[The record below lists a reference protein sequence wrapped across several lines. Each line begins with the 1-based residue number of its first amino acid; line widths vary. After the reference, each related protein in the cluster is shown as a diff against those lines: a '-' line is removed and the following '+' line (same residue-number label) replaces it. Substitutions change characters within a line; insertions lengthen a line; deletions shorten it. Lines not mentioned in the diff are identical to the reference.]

1 MIDIKL
7 FAKQKDI
14 SNNPV
19 AQNTGGYGGANN
31 IATSIDGHLLWGQ
44 YFNGTQDITGDLISN
59 GKITCNS
66 LDSNNI
72 TTFQTLISNGV
83 LTVNGQANFNN
94 GISVQ
99 AVSTN
104 DNTIEHILNINTN
117 GIYLT
122 SGNEIVMNSGSISL
136 GNNNGS
142 ITLNGQSLDIYN
154 NYTNIHGRLNVTGDS
169 TFDNITTNKLEV
181 LGTAHFFE
189 LIIDKVKSTQGQIII
204 TAANAHI
211 VQVDDISEGHGSR
224 YKCYF
229 LAQDGDK
236 KITNNFEVNDHI
248 ICQTFNAATGTQYD
262 VSNKFYWCNCEG
274 VGDETIMWNGENTPM
289 HYIILDLTDGSRDN
303 NGVPEAGDDIVQ
315 LGNYTNEDRQ
325 AAIIIS
331 AYNNPYLDPDI
342 EAPAIVQYDGIDDFE
357 VETHRLNVISKGLN
371 SFKGNFSTTAGD
383 DVAKFLSDLNNSI
396 SDINSDVFDLTNSV
410 SQLTVTT
417 NGISGRVTTIENNY
431 VTNSTFTQ
439 TTNAIS
445 GRVSTIEGDYVTN
458 STLTQTANSI
468 KTEVEGY
475 TDTQIENLDLSDE
488 LTVTVDAL
496 NLNENTFYPVVIH
509 FIGDGDSNKEDPT
522 VFGSAPGYQGTE
534 MIKCRV
540 QRTLDSTYGVPSYA
554 SHAAGF
560 CVDLE
565 WLTKSS
571 AWGTNTIDTVW
582 STNDKVRYINEFKTN
597 WTEDIQQGVHVGN
610 FSVAGSIG
618 QVIPNSSEVVYVR
631 GGSKY
636 DVSTSHKNSIIRL
649 YPNGFTWNPNGENG
663 ISSETK
669 PIITNVTDLVLPVK
683 DMIGKSEI
691 VQTAQNIELNVYN
704 RFNEVTGIN
713 IETGEINLNADNTHI
728 NGNLKIH
735 NADEGLVV
743 YDQNNIQKIAIQNN
757 ALGNFSNYSFGT
769 QSNHTFTLTGTKNA
783 NSSRS
788 ILLTTND
795 IDLGT
800 LQAGS
805 YVVSKDNTIDKTIYT
820 QFYNT
825 PQSGRF
831 INEVDITY
839 ILKDANDNVIDTDSY
854 TVTIGTNEDLYEYLD
869 DYSYQI
875 QTTGQYKLCVTV
887 EYIFNEWSYDDSSY
901 GPYWFTPNEPPAGG
915 MWINSP
921 YIYYYDRQHRN
932 LYWTGTKDSSNGNY
946 EYRAFHI
953 LPNELEFTNNISINI
968 EQTTRG
974 YNRIAND
981 GAIFASD
988 STQYN
993 WFGNDFTQF
1002 RQGKSIL
1009 KIVDDNIYRCARM
1022 TGGSTQSDATLLSS
1036 FSDISSTI
1044 PVKNVRNSDLIW
1056 RREDTGKKDD
1066 LGHII
1071 YVAGN
1076 MYDATP
1082 NDGLIF
1088 VSSKWISN
1096 ITGTIYIVLPDPATM
1111 PGKVY
1116 HIKQCVD
1123 NDIRIKTY
1131 DNSKTILDGNND
1143 FGWYTLNDLDG
1154 SMYRVI
1160 STGDYWLLF
1169 Y

>member
-14 SNNPV
+14 SSNSV
-19 AQNTGGYGGANN
+19 VQNSGGYGGSNN

-44 YFNGTQDITGDLISN
+44 YYDGTQDITGDLISN

-72 TTFQTLISNGV
+72 TTVQTLISNGV

-99 AVSTN
+99 LQDTGDDTHFFNVN
-104 DNTIEHILNINTN
+104 EN
-117 GIYLT
+117 GIDLSSTEQIHIAGDSTLT
-122 SGNEIVMNSGSISL
+122 GDRLTI
-136 GNNNGS
+136 NN
-142 ITLNGQSLDIYN
+142 D
-154 NYTNIHGRLNVTGDS
+154 YTYINGRLNVTGDS
-169 TFDNITTNKLEV
+169 TFKNITTNKLEV

-211 VQVDDISEGHGSR
+211 VKVDVESGDVDNE

-236 KITNNFEVNDHI
+236 KITNNFKVGDNVV
-248 ICQTFNAATGTQYD
+248 CQTFNAATGTQYN
-262 VSNKFYWCNCEG
+262 VSNKFYWCTCIE
-274 VGDETIMWNGENTPM
+274 VGDETIWWNNQFTPM
-289 HYIILDLTDGSRDN
+289 HYIVLDPMLFGSRDS

-315 LGNYTNEDRQ
+315 LGNANDEDRQ

-342 EAPAIVQYDGIDDFE
+342 EAPAIVQYDGINDFRLD
-357 VETHRLNVISKGLN
+357 THRLNIISKGLN

-383 DVAKFLSDLNNSI
+383 DVATFLSDLNNAI
-396 SDINSDVFDLTNSV
+396 SDTNQDVSDLSQSV

-431 VTNSTFTQ
+431 VSNSTFTQ

-488 LTVTVDAL
+488 LTVTVDTL

-509 FIGDGDSNKEDPT
+509 FIDESDTDKEDPT
-522 VFGSAPGYQGTE
+522 SFDSALGYQGTE
-534 MIKCRV
+534 MIKCSV
-540 QRTLDSTYGVPSYA
+540 KRTLNQSYGVPSYA
-554 SHAAGF
+554 VHPKGF

-571 AWGTNTIDTVW
+571 AWGTNTIDTAW
-582 STNDKVRYINEFKTN
+582 STNDKVRYINEFKTE
-597 WTEDIQQGVHVGN
+597 WTDDIQQGEHIGN
-610 FSVAGSIG
+610 FPVAGSIG
-618 QVIPNSSEVVYVR
+618 QVVQNSSEIVYVR

-649 YPNGFTWNPNGENG
+649 YPNGFTWNPN
-663 ISSETK
+663 SEGGTSPTTK
-669 PIITNVTDLVLPVK
+669 PIITNVSDLVLPVK

-691 VQTAQNIELNVYN
+691 IQTAQNIELNVYN
-704 RFNEVTGIN
+704 RFNEATGIN

-757 ALGNFSNYSFGT
+757 TLGNFSNYSFGT

-783 NSSRS
+783 NVARS
-788 ILLTTND
+788 IQLTSDD

-805 YVVSKDNTIDKTIYT
+805 YVISQGNTIDKMIYT

-839 ILKDANDNVIDTDSY
+839 ILKDANDNVIDTDAY
-854 TVTIGTNEDLYEYLD
+854 TVTIGTNEDSYEYLD
-869 DYSYQI
+869 DYSYEI

-887 EYIFNEWSYDDSSY
+887 EYIFNEWSYDDSRY
-901 GPYWFTPNEPPAGG
+901 GSYWFTPNDPPEDYRSS
-915 MWINSP
+915 WINRP
-921 YIYYYDRQHRN
+921 YIYYYNPQKRN
-932 LYWTGTKDSSNGNY
+932 LYWTGTIDRTNGNY
-946 EYRAFHI
+946 EYRSFHI

-981 GAIFASD
+981 GAIFASG

-993 WFGNDFTQF
+993 WFGNDFTQI
-1002 RQGKSIL
+1002 RQGKSIF
-1009 KIVDDNIYRCARM
+1009 KIANDNIYRCARM
-1022 TGGSTQSDATLLSS
+1022 TGGSTQSDATLLNM

-1044 PVKNVRNSDLIW
+1044 PVKNVRNSDL
-1056 RREDTGKKDD
+1056 TSN
-1066 LGHII
+1066 HY
-1071 YVAGN
+1071 YVTA
-1076 MYDATP
+1076 

-1096 ITGTIYIVLPDPATM
+1096 ITNLIYVTLPDPATM

-1116 HIKQCVD
+1116 QIKAQIGNGV
-1123 NDIRIKTY
+1123 RI
-1131 DNSKTILDGNND
+1131 NSNSNNILDVNNQ
-1143 FGWYTLNDLDG
+1143 FISITGDLG
-1154 SMYRVI
+1154 AAMYRVI
-1160 STGDYWLLF
+1160 STGDYWLLSTF